1 MGSLISL
8 ASDLWPDI
16 SGYIITE
23 SLYIGTR
30 TAVYRAVQTDS
41 QRLVVIKVLQ
51 QAHPS
56 FGELVQFRNQY
67 TIAKNLPSAGIVRP
81 LSLES
86 VGSSYALVME
96 DFGGISLGQYIQQQ
110 SLDLTDV
117 LAIALQLAEILEDL
131 CQHHV
136 VHKDIKP
143 DNILI
148 HPESKQVK
156 LIDFSI
162 ASLLP
167 KEMQEIQS
175 PNILEGTLAY
185 LAPEQTGR
193 MNRGIDY
200 RADFYA
206 LGVTLYQLLCGEL
219 PFVAED
225 PLELVYCHIAKIPA
239 SVNQVNSAVPEM
251 VAAIVTKLM
260 AKNAED
266 RYQSAIGLKQDLQQ
280 CLTQWQE
287 TGNIPAFE
295 LGQRDL
301 SDRFL
306 IPEKL
311 YGREAEVQALL
322 DAFDRVAMG
331 SSELILVAGFS
342 GIGKTAIVNEVHRP
356 ITRQNGY
363 LIKGKFDQ
371 FNRNIPFSAFVQ
383 AFRDLMAQ
391 LLSESDAHLQFWKS
405 QILAAV
411 GDSGQVII
419 EVIPELE
426 RVIGRRPPA
435 TELSGT
441 AAQNRFNLLFQKFIQ
456 VFTTP
461 AHPLVMF
468 LDDLQWADSASLN
481 LIQVLIA
488 ESKTG
493 YLLLIGA
500 YRDNEVFA
508 AHPLVLTLD
517 AVRKVDARVSTITL
531 QPLTPSSLNR
541 LIADT
546 LHCAESLSITLTE
559 LVMQKTQ
566 GNPFFA
572 TQFLKVLHQENLIA
586 FDAEAGCW
594 QWDIVGVRGAALTDN
609 MVEFMALQLEKLPST
624 TQNVL
629 KLAACIGTQFDLQTL
644 AIVSQQSPAAVATAL
659 WNALQE
665 GLILP
670 QNGTYRSY
678 MGQSTHDS
686 AQALQTVNYTF
697 LHDRIQQAAYSLIPE
712 SHKAEIHYRIGRL
725 LVDHFTVATQDA
737 RIFEIVGHLNLG
749 RGLIIDPAERI
760 DLARLNLIA
769 GRRAMSSTAYGAA
782 FSYFNQGINLLP
794 TDSWQ
799 CQPTLSLEL
808 HLEAAETSY
817 LCQEF
822 DQTKTI
828 TTQILSQ
835 SLSVFRAYEIQILAA
850 IAQGQLLEA
859 INIGRIAL
867 QLVDIE
873 LPQVTDD
880 VDFEREFEEVS
891 DCLQGKSISELSRL
905 PSLEDIGVHSVM
917 KVLSRLFGP
926 TYIALP
932 ALMPIVIFKMIT
944 LSVQYGNSSESIF
957 AYSLYGLILCNIID
971 DVESG
976 YQFGDLALNLVE
988 KFNAKEYEAKVLHIH
1003 AVFIQHHQEHLSQ
1016 TIPRLV
1022 KSYISA
1028 LETGDQEFA
1037 SYSAFNYCSN
1047 SLWLGVELEKLAA
1060 EMSLYSQSVKQLG
1073 QPLVQTYLNIHWQ
1086 LVINLLGQ
1094 TQNPCR
1100 LVGSAYNEDQMSV
1113 LHRDANDLSGMGF
1126 LLISKLILGYLFGDM
1141 KQAVDSANQAERYL
1155 NALTGFMHS
1164 PLLHFY
1170 KALALLKSQREHLN
1184 SLGTDSLVQAQA
1196 SQAIIRKRAD
1206 NAPMNFL
1213 HKWQLIEAE
1222 RQVTLG
1228 NKLEA
1233 IDFYDRAIA
1242 GAKENQY
1249 IQEEALANELAAKFY
1264 LDWGKEKVAA
1274 GYMQEAY
1281 YCYARWGA
1289 KAKTDRLE
1297 IEYPQ
1302 LLQPI
1307 LQQVSSTFSVFETLA
1322 SLINPESFPQCS
1334 TSKTSSN
1341 KSSSSHSLN
1350 QVLDSAALLQVSQA
1364 ISSTIDR
1371 DELLQTLTQTMLKT
1385 SGGDRCAL
1393 LLCQDN
1399 QWQIRAIANRQ
1410 ETTLESIPLDDTCV
1424 VAIKLIQYVK
1434 NTLETVVVNDLKTD
1448 LPGVIGDYLHKYR
1461 PKSVLGL
1468 PILNQ
1473 GNLVGILYLE
1483 NTLVSGVFTSDRL
1496 LALNFLA
1503 TQAATSL
1510 ENSRLYQLERLR
1522 FQQLQE
1528 QTSLLTFRSAIDS
1541 NLTRS
1546 GTLQEM
1552 LQRSTEI
1559 VVEHLD
1565 VAFAR
1570 IWTVSADGK
1579 TLELQASAGL
1589 YTHLDGGHSQVP
1601 IGQFKIGL
1609 IAQECC
1615 PHLSNDV
1622 LNDPLVGDKA
1632 WAESEG
1638 MVAFAGYPLLVNG
1651 QILGVIALFARCPLK
1666 TSILDALA
1674 IATHE
1679 ISLGLDRK
1687 QTEIALQIS
1696 ESHLRQK
1703 SEDLEQALEKIKYTQ
1718 LQMIQSEKMSA
1729 LGNLVAG
1736 VAHEINNPM
1745 GFLNGSIKNVK
1756 DYTRDLMGHL
1766 ALYQQHYPD
1775 PVAAIQDNA
1784 EEIDLEFLSQ
1794 DLPKLLKSMMGATD
1808 RIKNISISLRNFSR
1822 ADAEHRV
1829 RANLHEGIDSTLLI
1843 LKYRLKANQHRPE
1856 IQVHQ
1861 SYGQLPEIQCFLG
1874 QLNQVFINILANA
1887 IDMFDEIAQQSTFA
1901 NLEANPQIITIKT
1914 ALIDLNTVEIRIHDN
1929 GKGMSEEI
1937 KGRIFDHL
1945 FTTKG
1950 VGKGTGLGLAI
1961 ARQIVLEKHG
1971 GGLEVSSGLNQG
1983 TEFRISLPILVE

>member
-1 MGSLISL
+1 MGNLISL
-8 ASDLWPDI
+8 TSDLWPDI
-16 SGYIITE
+16 SGYIVAE
-23 SLYIGTR
+23 RLYIGSR
-30 TAVYRAVQTDS
+30 TAVYRAVQIDS
-41 QRLVVIKVLQ
+41 QRPVVIKVLRQ
-51 QAHPS
+51 TYPS
-56 FGELVQFRNQY
+56 FDELVQFRNQY

-239 SVNQVNSAVPEM
+239 PINQVNSAVPEM

-659 WNALQE
+659 WKALQK

-670 QNGTYRSY
+670 QNEIHKFYLEKT
-678 MGQSTHDS
+678 DVDE
-686 AQALQTVNYTF
+686 TVNHEPLNYKF

-712 SHKAEIHYRIGRL
+712 
-725 LVDHFTVATQDA
+725 
-737 RIFEIVGHLNLG
+737 
-749 RGLIIDPAERI
+749 II
-760 DLARLNLIA
+760 
-769 GRRAMSSTAYGAA
+769 
-782 FSYFNQGINLLP
+782 
-794 TDSWQ
+794 
-799 CQPTLSLEL
+799 
-808 HLEAAETSY
+808 
-817 LCQEF
+817 
-822 DQTKTI
+822 
-828 TTQILSQ
+828 
-835 SLSVFRAYEIQILAA
+835 
-850 IAQGQLLEA
+850 
-859 INIGRIAL
+859 
-867 QLVDIE
+867 
-873 LPQVTDD
+873 
-880 VDFEREFEEVS
+880 
-891 DCLQGKSISELSRL
+891 SR
-905 PSLEDIGVHSVM
+905 
-917 KVLSRLFGP
+917 
-926 TYIALP
+926 
-932 ALMPIVIFKMIT
+932 
-944 LSVQYGNSSESIF
+944 
-957 AYSLYGLILCNIID
+957 
-971 DVESG
+971 
-976 YQFGDLALNLVE
+976 
-988 KFNAKEYEAKVLHIH
+988 
-1003 AVFIQHHQEHLSQ
+1003 
-1016 TIPRLV
+1016 
-1022 KSYISA
+1022 
-1028 LETGDQEFA
+1028 
-1037 SYSAFNYCSN
+1037 
-1047 SLWLGVELEKLAA
+1047 
-1060 EMSLYSQSVKQLG
+1060 SLYS
-1073 QPLVQTYLNIHWQ
+1073 
-1086 LVINLLGQ
+1086 
-1094 TQNPCR
+1094 
-1100 LVGSAYNEDQMSV
+1100 
-1113 LHRDANDLSGMGF
+1113 RDP
-1126 LLISKLILGYLFGDM
+1126 
-1141 KQAVDSANQAERYL
+1141 RR
-1155 NALTGFMHS
+1155 T
-1164 PLLHFY
+1164 HF
-1170 KALALLKSQREHLN
+1170 
-1184 SLGTDSLVQAQA
+1184 
-1196 SQAIIRKRAD
+1196 
-1206 NAPMNFL
+1206 
-1213 HKWQLIEAE
+1213 
-1222 RQVTLG
+1222 
-1228 NKLEA
+1228 
-1233 IDFYDRAIA
+1233 
-1242 GAKENQY
+1242 
-1249 IQEEALANELAAKFY
+1249 
-1264 LDWGKEKVAA
+1264 
-1274 GYMQEAY
+1274 
-1281 YCYARWGA
+1281 
-1289 KAKTDRLE
+1289 
-1297 IEYPQ
+1297 
-1302 LLQPI
+1302 
-1307 LQQVSSTFSVFETLA
+1307 
-1322 SLINPESFPQCS
+1322 
-1334 TSKTSSN
+1334 
-1341 KSSSSHSLN
+1341 
-1350 QVLDSAALLQVSQA
+1350 
-1364 ISSTIDR
+1364 
-1371 DELLQTLTQTMLKT
+1371 
-1385 SGGDRCAL
+1385 
-1393 LLCQDN
+1393 
-1399 QWQIRAIANRQ
+1399 
-1410 ETTLESIPLDDTCV
+1410 
-1424 VAIKLIQYVK
+1424 
-1434 NTLETVVVNDLKTD
+1434 
-1448 LPGVIGDYLHKYR
+1448 
-1461 PKSVLGL
+1461 
-1468 PILNQ
+1468 
-1473 GNLVGILYLE
+1473 
-1483 NTLVSGVFTSDRL
+1483 
-1496 LALNFLA
+1496 
-1503 TQAATSL
+1503 
-1510 ENSRLYQLERLR
+1510 
-1522 FQQLQE
+1522 
-1528 QTSLLTFRSAIDS
+1528 
-1541 NLTRS
+1541 
-1546 GTLQEM
+1546 
-1552 LQRSTEI
+1552 
-1559 VVEHLD
+1559 
-1565 VAFAR
+1565 
-1570 IWTVSADGK
+1570 
-1579 TLELQASAGL
+1579 
-1589 YTHLDGGHSQVP
+1589 
-1601 IGQFKIGL
+1601 
-1609 IAQECC
+1609 
-1615 PHLSNDV
+1615 
-1622 LNDPLVGDKA
+1622 
-1632 WAESEG
+1632 
-1638 MVAFAGYPLLVNG
+1638 
-1651 QILGVIALFARCPLK
+1651 
-1666 TSILDALA
+1666 
-1674 IATHE
+1674 
-1679 ISLGLDRK
+1679 
-1687 QTEIALQIS
+1687 
-1696 ESHLRQK
+1696 
-1703 SEDLEQALEKIKYTQ
+1703 
-1718 LQMIQSEKMSA
+1718 
-1729 LGNLVAG
+1729 
-1736 VAHEINNPM
+1736 
-1745 GFLNGSIKNVK
+1745 
-1756 DYTRDLMGHL
+1756 
-1766 ALYQQHYPD
+1766 
-1775 PVAAIQDNA
+1775 
-1784 EEIDLEFLSQ
+1784 
-1794 DLPKLLKSMMGATD
+1794 
-1808 RIKNISISLRNFSR
+1808 
-1822 ADAEHRV
+1822 
-1829 RANLHEGIDSTLLI
+1829 
-1843 LKYRLKANQHRPE
+1843 
-1856 IQVHQ
+1856 
-1861 SYGQLPEIQCFLG
+1861 
-1874 QLNQVFINILANA
+1874 
-1887 IDMFDEIAQQSTFA
+1887 
-1901 NLEANPQIITIKT
+1901 
-1914 ALIDLNTVEIRIHDN
+1914 
-1929 GKGMSEEI
+1929 
-1937 KGRIFDHL
+1937 
-1945 FTTKG
+1945 
-1950 VGKGTGLGLAI
+1950 
-1961 ARQIVLEKHG
+1961 
-1971 GGLEVSSGLNQG
+1971 
-1983 TEFRISLPILVE
+1983 